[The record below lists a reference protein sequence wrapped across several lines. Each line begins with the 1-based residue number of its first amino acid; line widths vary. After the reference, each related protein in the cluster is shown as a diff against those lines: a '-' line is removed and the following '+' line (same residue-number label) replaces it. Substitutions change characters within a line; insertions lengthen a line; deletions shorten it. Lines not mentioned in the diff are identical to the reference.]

1 VRLVLCF
8 SLPAYGGRKYCEDF
22 PFLVTYTFL
31 NPSEADFPQLP
42 QLTDKLASTVQQ
54 KQPESRSTQLPMFYD
69 SVAMTP
75 RPLPLHHS
83 YPRLLKKIP
92 QQHITSPTPNDPLP
106 RPPPHPHQPIRP
118 HHHHRIP
125 HLHAPHIKAHTLHLT
140 IRIKIHVLGK
150 LLLNRA
156 CSRTTRPPPKIITL
170 PAPILLRAI
179 HPRRYAPHNQITREL
194 DPRVRGRDVRRGVSV
209 GCGAEVVREQ
219 CGAVEC

>member
-1 VRLVLCF
+1 MDMGVRLVLCF
-8 SLPAYGGRKYCEDF
+8 SLPAYGGRKDCEDF

-92 QQHITSPTPNDPLP
+92 QQHITSPTPTTLF
-106 RPPPHPHQPIRP
+106 
-118 HHHHRIP
+118 
-125 HLHAPHIKAHTLHLT
+125 LALHL
-140 IRIKIHVLGK
+140 IHTNPYVP
-150 LLLNRA
+150 
-156 CSRTTRPPPKIITL
+156 TTTTAFPTCT
-170 PAPILLRAI
+170 
-179 HPRRYAPHNQITREL
+179 HPT
-194 DPRVRGRDVRRGVSV
+194 
-209 GCGAEVVREQ
+209 
-219 CGAVEC
+219 